1 MQRYF
6 YVKFYAFDPTNTTIT
21 RLMGYFTDADHNNF
35 FPCSGISR
43 EESIQMIK
51 SGNVLF
57 LEDGCYRKVY
67 IKLVKIEGQEYL
79 RVDHY
84 AHPVDYL
91 G

>member
-6 YVKFYAFDPTNTTIT
+6 YVRDYAFDPTNTRII
-21 RLMGYFTDADHNNF
+21 RIAGYYTDAGHNHF
-35 FPCSGISR
+35 FPSEGKSR
-43 EESIQMIK
+43 EEAIALIK
-51 SGNVLF
+51 AGNILF

-67 IKLVKIEGQEYL
+67 IKLLKIDGKEYL

-84 AHPVDYL
+84 PHPMDYL

>member
-6 YVKFYAFDPTNTTIT
+6 YVKDYTFDLANTKII
-21 RLMGYFTDADHNNF
+21 RLMGYFTDPGHNNF
-35 FPCSGISR
+35 FPSSGISR
-43 EESIQMIK
+43 EEAIEMIK

-57 LEDGCYRKVY
+57 LEDGCYRKVF
-67 IKLVKIEGQEYL
+67 IKLAKIEGQEYL

-84 AHPVDYL
+84 PHPTDYL